1 VHCNQGLCRHLGV
14 EQPSI
19 ELQCT
24 SVLFQVFDFNKMVNI
39 HSLGKIFFNIFF
51 DLFHSIVQIL
61 SNKKSLVHY
70 DLHHVF
76 RCTMYDVVTQKWPS
90 EDQACGL
97 EALLWTQEF
106 GYPLY
111 S

>member
-1 VHCNQGLCRHLGV
+1 MLNNQSLTL
-14 EQPSI
+14 
-19 ELQCT
+19 LQCK
-24 SVLFQVFDFNKMVNI
+24 SVLFQVFDFNKI
-39 HSLGKIFFNIFF
+39 FTGKIIFNTYF
-51 DLFHSIVQIL
+51 DLFHSTVQIL
-61 SNKKSLVHY
+61 CNKKSLVAY

-90 EDQACGL
+90 EDRACGL
-97 EALLWTQEF
+97 EALLRTQEF